1 MLYLEWLQPKWWFET
16 YLTRSTDFIH
26 WEQSPRNPV
35 LAPEGVEGI
44 NTSDIDLVE
53 LGDKVIV
60 YYLYSDQKTWHR
72 GTRAEFDGT
81 LKEFFEHY
89 YYET

>member
-1 MLYLEWLQPKWWFET
+1 M
-16 YLTRSTDFIH
+16 
-26 WEQSPRNPV
+26 
-35 LAPEGVEGI
+35 APEGVEGI

-60 YYLYSDQKTWHR
+60 YYLYGDQKTWHR